1 MEKALRLRDALDVV
15 LAELQRTSGLRPF
28 LEERDG
34 WVMLRNQDGQG
45 QGVQLR
51 GEGEPD
57 ELAQLADQVQE
68 WAVEELWNRGRST
81 SWPECKFHPNSHP
94 LEPAVVAGA
103 AWWRCPKNAER
114 VAAIGALSQ

>member
-57 ELAQLADQVQE
+57 ELARLADQVQE

-81 SWPECKFHPNSHP
+81 SWPECPFHPNSHP
-94 LEPAVVAGA
+94 LKPAVVAGA

-114 VAAIGALSQ
+114 VAVIGALSQ